1 MNDRINLSPRSPE
14 LKESSSILSQDEKNS
29 PLGHSKASNPEDAPN
44 VYWVKDKDSPAKELP
59 PDATSE
65 LYLDLRDKALEQRQN
80 ALPGV
85 CPYDMDVL
93 YQFWSHFLIRNFNTN
108 MYNEFRQLAFEDA
121 ESGSPAGK
129 SNLLKYYGN
138 ALSSQDPI
146 RSRIARHYIQLAK
159 SEEGQDER
167 PATTQLRTTWK
178 DGTLNMQNRKIIRE
192 YIDQAFEATLG

>member
-1 MNDRINLSPRSPE
+1 MNDRMHLNARSPE
-14 LKESSSILSQDEKNS
+14 PKDSLTLSPDESSRLE
-29 PLGHSKASNPEDAPN
+29 HSKAPKPQDAPN

-59 PDATSE
+59 PDVTSE

-80 ALPGV
+80 ALPGL

-93 YQFWSHFLIRNFNTN
+93 YQFWSHFLIRNFNTD

-121 ESGSPAGK
+121 ENGSQTGK

-146 RSRIARHYIQLAK
+146 RGRIARHYVQLAK

-178 DGTLNMQNRKIIRE
+178 DGVINKQNRKIIRE
-192 YIDQAFEATLG
+192 YMDQAFEAALG

>member
-1 MNDRINLSPRSPE
+1 MNDRIENSRSAP
-14 LKESSSILSQDEKNS
+14 
-29 PLGHSKASNPEDAPN
+29 SKPPKPEDPPN

-65 LYLDLRDKALEQRQN
+65 LYLDLREKALEQRRN
-80 ALPGV
+80 AVPGI

-93 YQFWSHFLIRNFNTN
+93 YQFWSHFLIRNFNTD

-121 ESGSPAGK
+121 ESGSQTGK

-138 ALSSQDPI
+138 ALSNQDPI
-146 RSRIARHYIQLAK
+146 RSRVARHYIHLAK

-178 DGTLNMQNRKIIRE
+178 AGSLNMQNRKTIRE
-192 YIDQAFEATLG
+192 YMDQAFEAALG